1 MIRWTLIASIAVN
14 SACQYFN
21 SARVDALLSVVCVLA
36 LLIHRRLGA
45 AITALIY
52 LATLFSAHEY
62 LIMAIAL
69 ILALFPSPRQMVLLL
84 KVQLTV
90 MWIFTGIAKF
100 HPNFRSGEVFRR
112 GPLFLADHLP
122 IDLVIWGTIAAELIL
137 LPVLLW
143 WRPKL
148 AFWAALVFQT
158 AVFLGMIRYR
168 AAMSFQRELS
178 HQLSLLSFE
187 IAVMGAVL
195 VVTLLWPRAEAAARG
210 ARRAHAR

>member
-36 LLIHRRLGA
+36 LLIHRRVGA

-122 IDLVIWGTIAAELIL
+122 IESMVVHRQL
-137 LPVLLW
+137 
-143 WRPKL
+143 RPKPSRLLLRKLL
-148 AFWAALVFQT
+148 A
-158 AVFLGMIRYR
+158 
-168 AAMSFQRELS
+168 REGLS
-178 HQLSLLSFE
+178 
-187 IAVMGAVL
+187 ARRCVL
-195 VVTLLWPRAEAAARG
+195 VEDTLDNLKSARSLGLRTVWLTGYLPARTGRPSFVDIRVKSLSQLPRRLS
-210 ARRAHAR
+210 RLAHR